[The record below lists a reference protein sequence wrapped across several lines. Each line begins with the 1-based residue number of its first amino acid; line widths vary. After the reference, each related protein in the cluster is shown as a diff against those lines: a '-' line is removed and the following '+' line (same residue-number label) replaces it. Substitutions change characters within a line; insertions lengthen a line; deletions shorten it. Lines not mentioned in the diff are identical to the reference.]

1 MKEENSLGSDPT
13 GPDDGPG
20 IALLGHL
27 SALLDALDQSIAALD
42 RAATPAVVHEA
53 RVQARRLRVLLRVFI
68 RPSAPAAV
76 DRQIEALREI
86 GHYLDAIREA
96 DVARQEISELAAR
109 CNTNAASAFDAL
121 GALRGRERN
130 RAARELKGHL
140 NAAAWSKRIK
150 KLRVMAR
157 NAIRSSAPSGG
168 IESLAGRQFEK
179 RRRRLLKALRRE
191 SNTPFELHRLRLKVK
206 FMRYLCEELSW
217 SIKDSRQLQIK
228 QLRAL
233 QTCLGDLRDGWHLQ
247 ESLLEETRYPKAA
260 HELGT
265 RLAVEQRLHMREY
278 RRRRKRLLRAWGKQG
293 RS

>member
-1 MKEENSLGSDPT
+1 MKEKKSRNGDPS

-42 RAATPAVVHEA
+42 RAATPTVVHEA

-68 RPSAPAAV
+68 RPAAPAAV

-96 DVARQEISELAAR
+96 DVARQEILELAAN
-109 CNTNAASAFDAL
+109 CSKSAAPAFNAL
-121 GALRGRERN
+121 GAQRGRERN
-130 RAARELKGHL
+130 HAARELQGHL
-140 NAAAWSKRIK
+140 NAAAWRRRIK
-150 KLRVMAR
+150 NLRVMSR
-157 NAIRSSAPSGG
+157 NAIRSWTSPRE
-168 IESLAGRQFEK
+168 IELLAQRQFEK

-191 SNTPFELHRLRLKVK
+191 CDTPFKLHRLRLKIK

-217 SIKDSRQLQIK
+217 SIKNSRQLQIK

-247 ESLLEETRYPKAA
+247 ESLLEDMRYPSAA
-260 HELGT
+260 RELCSK
-265 RLAVEQRLHMREY
+265 LAAEQRLLMREF
-278 RRRRKRLLRAWGKQG
+278 RRRRKRLLRAWGK
-293 RS
+293 

>member
-1 MKEENSLGSDPT
+1 MKERKLRSGDPS

-42 RAATPAVVHEA
+42 RAATPTVVHEA

-76 DRQIEALREI
+76 DRQIEALRDI

-96 DVARQEISELAAR
+96 DVAQQEILELAAN
-109 CNTNAASAFDAL
+109 CNKTAAPAFKAL

-130 RAARELKGHL
+130 RAARELQGHL
-140 NAAAWSKRIK
+140 NAAAWSRRIK
-150 KLRVMAR
+150 NLRVTAR
-157 NAIRSSAPSGG
+157 KVIRGYASPSQS
-168 IESLAGRQFEK
+168 ESLAQRQFEK

-191 SNTPFELHRLRLKVK
+191 CNTPFELHRLRLKIK
-206 FMRYLCEELSW
+206 FMRYLCEELAW

-260 HELGT
+260 RELCT
-265 RLAVEQRLHMREY
+265 TLAAEQRLLMREF
-278 RRRRKRLLRAWGKQG
+278 RRRRKRLLRAWGK
-293 RS
+293 